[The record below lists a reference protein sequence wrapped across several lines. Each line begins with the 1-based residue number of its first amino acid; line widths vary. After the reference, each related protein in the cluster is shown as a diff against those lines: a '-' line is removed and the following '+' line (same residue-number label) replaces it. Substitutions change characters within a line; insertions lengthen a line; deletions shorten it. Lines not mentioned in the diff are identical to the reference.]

1 MALPSH
7 LYGDPAD
14 HVKFEGERDTRAA
27 EKRQQR
33 EIRES
38 RRVGETLSG
47 KRWISAREAAE
58 ALFDLPQRPQ
68 SEA

>member
-33 EIRES
+33 ELRES
-38 RRVGETLSG
+38 RRVGEVLG
-47 KRWISAREAAE
+47 KRWTSAREAAE
-58 ALFDLPQRPQ
+58 RLFDLPERQK

>member
-7 LYGDPAD
+7 LYGDPAG

-27 EKRQQR
+27 EKQQQR

-38 RRVGETLSG
+38 RRVGEVLG
-47 KRWISAREAAE
+47 RRWSSAREAAE
-58 ALFDLPQRPQ
+58 RLFDLPERPQ